1 MNKYPVFP
9 HAPIKEAL
17 LDIRV
22 ELPKETSLKDLQS
35 IYDSIK
41 ERFSEKKQ
49 KMSYEGGFKMLEK
62 GGTETLPTSGKP
74 DGYLFRCPGENKIVQ
89 SRLDG
94 FTFNKLKPYE
104 DWEKFR
110 DEAHS
115 LWDKYF
121 EIAKPAKIIRLG
133 LRYINE
139 IEMPLPMKNFREYI
153 LTIPV
158 IAPKLPQ
165 SLSGF
170 FMQLTVLNH
179 DIDAEAIITETIKR
193 PTANKKLPFILD
205 IDVFRNTD
213 YNENKSEIWDE
224 FEKLRAFKNDI
235 FINSITEKTKELFK

>member
-1 MNKYPVFP
+1 MNKHVVFP

-22 ELPKETSLKDLQS
+22 ELPKQTSLNDLQS

-41 ERFSEKKQ
+41 ERFSEKQQ
-49 KMSYEGGFKMLEK
+49 KISYEDGFKMSAN
-62 GGTETLPTSGKP
+62 GTMETLPTSGKH
-74 DGYLFRCPGENKIVQ
+74 DGYLFRCANENKIVQ

-104 DWEKFR
+104 DWKNFR

-121 EIAKPAKIIRLG
+121 EIAKPVKIIRLG

-139 IEMPLPMKNFREYI
+139 IEISLPMKNFKEYI
-153 LTIPV
+153 LTIPA
-158 IAPKLPQ
+158 IAPNLPQ
-165 SLSGF
+165 ALSGF
-170 FMQLTVLNH
+170 FMQLTVPNH
-179 DIDAEAIITETIKR
+179 DIGAEAIITETIKK
-193 PTANKKLPFILD
+193 PTANNKLPFIFD
-205 IDVFRNTD
+205 IDVFQNTA

-235 FINSITEKTKELFK
+235 FFNSITEKTKELFK